1 MGYNK
6 IILVFLGIFLAACSG
21 IRNSMTFFPDQK
33 SEISKDQIPAYVI
46 EKEIKTSDDETLQ
59 AFYFKITEPN
69 NESLVIYLHGNAG
82 NLYGRFEYAKQLYEM
97 NHNVLLISYR
107 GYAKSTG
114 KPSEEGIYLD
124 GEAAVTFAIETLGFQ
139 EENITIFG
147 RSLGTTVAINASQKR
162 NFKGVVLVTPLTSGK
177 EMAVAME
184 LGSLTSVAG
193 ESYNSIA
200 KINNLIAPIL
210 ILHGTIDNVIPF
222 DMGKDLYDTYNGT
235 KKLITIDGGNHND
248 LQDISPTEFWDGIED
263 FIN

>member
-1 MGYNK
+1 
-6 IILVFLGIFLAACSG
+6 
-21 IRNSMTFFPDQK
+21 
-33 SEISKDQIPAYVI
+33 
-46 EKEIKTSDDETLQ
+46 
-59 AFYFKITEPN
+59 
-69 NESLVIYLHGNAG
+69 
-82 NLYGRFEYAKQLYEM
+82 
-97 NHNVLLISYR
+97 
-107 GYAKSTG
+107 
-114 KPSEEGIYLD
+114 
-124 GEAAVTFAIETLGFQ
+124 
-139 EENITIFG
+139 
-147 RSLGTTVAINASQKR
+147 
-162 NFKGVVLVTPLTSGK
+162 
-177 EMAVAME
+177 MAVAME